1 MIFTICVVLQMLLYY
16 NYHTV
21 IRKLEQQYYPQWSI
35 FTHLRLTIT
44 INLCYGARMK
54 TRIHKARIID
64 MKRYIIMFRIW
75 FLQKI
80 NDASRQPSIRE
91 NSEKSIVS
99 YSAISK
105 KLPKYPYKI
114 WWIKE
119 YYNFIIR
126 CFGSNILCTNKFI
139 LPWNSGSI

>member
-54 TRIHKARIID
+54 THIHKARIID

-80 NDASRQPSIRE
+80 NDASRQPSIVE

-99 YSAISK
+99 YSPICK
-105 KLPKYPYKI
+105 KRPL
-114 WWIKE
+114 
-119 YYNFIIR
+119 
-126 CFGSNILCTNKFI
+126 L
-139 LPWNSGSI
+139 LWNSGSISQICELVVTFVHYESYASWVCQHS